1 MAVLSGS
8 NISVFG
14 HTTSTGPMYDS
25 SNKAIYNCQITAE
38 FSGTYAQADNAQI
51 LLVTTAIKDSLRTG
65 DTIALLDASFAQ
77 AGIEGTNTAI
87 GAKTVAVSGTGL
99 TMELTG
105 ADMSTEHA
113 NAALGTMVRP
123 LCFSVTYTRTEP

>member
-8 NISVFG
+8 NIQVFE
-14 HTTSTGPMYDS
+14 HSTSTGPMFDS
-25 SNKAIYNCQITAE
+25 SGKQIWTCKLVCE
-38 FSGTYAQADNAQI
+38 FSGTYAQSDNAAVAA
-51 LLVTTAIKDSLRTG
+51 VTTVIADSLKSG

-77 AGIEGTNTAI
+77 AGIEGTSTAI

-99 TMELTG
+99 TLELTG

-123 LCFSVTYTRTEP
+123 LCFSITYTRA

>member
-8 NISVFG
+8 NIQVFG

-25 SNKAIYNCQITAE
+25 SSKAIWHCFITAE
-38 FSGTYAQADNAQI
+38 FSGTYAQSDNAQI
-51 LLVTTAIKDSLRTG
+51 LAVPTAIADSLKSG
-65 DTIALLDASFAQ
+65 ETIALLDAAFAN
-77 AGIEGTNTAI
+77 AGIEGTDTAI
-87 GAKTVAVSGTGL
+87 GAKTVAVSGANL

-123 LCFSVTYTRTEP
+123 LCFFVAYTRT